1 MNSAPRCSGHAG
13 GMTDPAL
20 GWGGAVRATEAELLA
35 RAHEMRRNPT
45 EPEVRLW
52 RALSNS
58 QLNGLKFRRQHVVF
72 EAQAILDF
80 FCPAIGLGV
89 EVDGDT
95 HDGPVD
101 EKRDV
106 RLRALGFTIIRFGNP
121 DVMTNLAGVA
131 EIIAATASTLP
142 GRWQRT
148 APPQPLP

>member
-1 MNSAPRCSGHAG
+1 M
-13 GMTDPAL
+13 
-20 GWGGAVRATEAELLA
+20 ATEAELLK

-58 QLNGLKFRRQHVVF
+58 QLHGLKFRRQHVVF

-80 FCPAIGLGV
+80 FCPAIGLGI

-95 HDGPVD
+95 HDGPAD
-101 EKRDV
+101 GKRDG

-121 DVMTNLAGVA
+121 DVMKNLAGVA
-131 EIIAATASTLP
+131 EMIAATASTLP
-142 GRWQRT
+142 DRWQRT

>member
-1 MNSAPRCSGHAG
+1 M
-13 GMTDPAL
+13 
-20 GWGGAVRATEAELLA
+20 ATEAELLK

-52 RALSNS
+52 RVLSNS
-58 QLNGLKFRRQHVVF
+58 QLDGLKFRRQHVVF

-95 HDGPVD
+95 HDMP
-101 EKRDV
+101 KDV
-106 RLRALGFTIIRFGNP
+106 RRDARLAALGFKVIRFDNP

-131 EIIAATASTLP
+131 EAISA
-142 GRWQRT
+142 
-148 APPQPLP
+148 

>member
-1 MNSAPRCSGHAG
+1 M
-13 GMTDPAL
+13 
-20 GWGGAVRATEAELLA
+20 ATEAELLA

-58 QLNGLKFRRQHVVF
+58 QLDGLKFRRQHVVF

-80 FCPAIGLGV
+80 FCPGIGLGV

-95 HDGPVD
+95 HDGPSD
-101 EKRDV
+101 TKRDV

-131 EIIAATASTLP
+131 ESISATASTLP
-142 GRWQRT
+142 DRWQRT

>member
-1 MNSAPRCSGHAG
+1 M
-13 GMTDPAL
+13 
-20 GWGGAVRATEAELLA
+20 ATEAELLA

-45 EPEVRLW
+45 GPEVRLW

-80 FCPAIGLGV
+80 FCPGIGLGI

-95 HDGPVD
+95 HDGPAD
-101 EKRDV
+101 AKRDA
-106 RLRALGFTIIRFGNP
+106 RLRALGFTIVRFGNP

-131 EIIAATASTLP
+131 ESISATASTLP
-142 GRWQRT
+142 DRWQRT
-148 APPQPLP
+148 SPPQPLP

>member
-1 MNSAPRCSGHAG
+1 M
-13 GMTDPAL
+13 
-20 GWGGAVRATEAELLA
+20 ATEAELLK

-58 QLNGLKFRRQHVVF
+58 QLNDLKFRRQHVVF

-80 FCPAIGLGV
+80 FCPGIGLGV

-95 HDGPVD
+95 HDGPD
-101 EKRDV
+101 DAKRDA
-106 RLRALGFTIIRFGNP
+106 RLRTLGFTMIRFGNT
-121 DVMTNLAGVA
+121 DVISNLAGVA
-131 EIIAATASTLP
+131 EAIAATASRLP
-142 GRWQRT
+142 DRWQRT

>member
-1 MNSAPRCSGHAG
+1 M
-13 GMTDPAL
+13 
-20 GWGGAVRATEAELLA
+20 ATEAELLK

-45 EPEVRLW
+45 EREVRLW
-52 RALSNS
+52 RALSHS

-80 FCPAIGLGV
+80 FCPGIGLGV

-95 HDGPVD
+95 HDEPAD
-101 EKRDV
+101 AKRDV

-131 EIIAATASTLP
+131 EMIAATASTLP

-148 APPQPLP
+148 APPQPSAGSVMPPA

>member
-1 MNSAPRCSGHAG
+1 M
-13 GMTDPAL
+13 
-20 GWGGAVRATEAELLA
+20 ATEAELLK

-52 RALSNS
+52 RALSHS

-80 FCPAIGLGV
+80 FCPGIGLGV

-95 HDGPVD
+95 HDEPAD
-101 EKRDV
+101 AKRDV

-131 EIIAATASTLP
+131 EMIAATASTLP